1 MAFIILLICFIFLV
15 LLLLLCG
22 DVEINPGPTSSAMLQ
37 INKRI
42 DSLKAPS
49 CVKERT
55 PLTLVP
61 IHDVHE
67 VSTLPNI
74 IDVEIVQ
81 KNLLDGQF
89 VAQMAN
95 GNRYSKA
102 QIDKVMSMKEVIL
115 EKREVREELLWFDKM
130 KKGFNC
136 PKSVSVKDSLINYAN
151 IIVDNLH

>member
-1 MAFIILLICFIFLV
+1 MLSHSFISHFTHAATHAAAAAHAVPAAHAAAAAHAAPAAHAAAAPATHIYLYFILPFIILLICLI

-22 DVEINPGPTSSAMLQ
+22 DVEINPGPTSSTMLKK
-37 INKRI
+37 KRI

-61 IHDVHE
+61 IRDVNFVYNDIHE

-81 KNLLDGQF
+81 KKTF
-89 VAQMAN
+89 
-95 GNRYSKA
+95 
-102 QIDKVMSMKEVIL
+102 
-115 EKREVREELLWFDKM
+115 
-130 KKGFNC
+130 
-136 PKSVSVKDSLINYAN
+136 
-151 IIVDNLH
+151 